1 MGSFG
6 IATEFEIT
14 EAMIIYGGSF
24 VQSLGRLVRQADE
37 DNKRR
42 LVAAFPEY
50 FEKYRELARML
61 PEGGR

>member
-6 IATEFEIT
+6 IATEWEIT
-14 EAMIIYGGSF
+14 EAMIVYGGSF
-24 VQSLGRLVRQADE
+24 VQTLGRLIRQADV

-50 FEKYRELARML
+50 IEQYKELARML
-61 PEGGR
+61 PERAK